1 MKKYLLFLA
10 LAGFFCNCERTTT
23 ELTIE
28 RFETATYFGEC
39 MGTCYESFVFE
50 EGVFAWEQR
59 SYINGTIQSTCQGGQ
74 EEDIWAEWQ
83 NLIDFLVMEN
93 LEEVI
98 GCPDCADGGATYIEL
113 TQNGESKRVTFE
125 TGNPPPALELLHER
139 MNAAMEEIRDLPAC
153 Q

>member
-1 MKKYLLFLA
+1 
-10 LAGFFCNCERTTT
+10 
-23 ELTIE
+23 
-28 RFETATYFGEC
+28 

-50 EGVFAWEQR
+50 EGVFAREQR
-59 SYINGTIQSTCQGGQ
+59 TYINGTIQSTCQGGQ
-74 EEDIWAEWQ
+74 REEVWSELQ
-83 NLIDFLVMEN
+83 TLIDFVVMQE

-125 TGNPPPALELLHER
+125 TGNPPSALELLHER
-139 MNAAMEEIRDLPAC
+139 MNAAMEEIRDLPEC